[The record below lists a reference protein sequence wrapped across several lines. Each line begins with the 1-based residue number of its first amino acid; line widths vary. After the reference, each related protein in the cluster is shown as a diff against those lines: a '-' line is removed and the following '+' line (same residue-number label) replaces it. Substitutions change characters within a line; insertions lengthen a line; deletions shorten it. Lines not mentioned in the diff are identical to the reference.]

1 MSIFE
6 VYFFSTFIQVNKNYN
21 VIEVQR
27 LISTDYI
34 TLSSN
39 LKTISFLNLSC
50 ILPPVKGFT
59 FSLTFNVIN
68 AMTMSNWLSIEKVF
82 HKTHKVLANLGFL
95 FFFNQTQ
102 FKNQNWLCK
111 KTRSLF
117 AKKKM
122 FHLHAVFLY
131 CNLYFFSPN
140 LVQKM
145 CIYSSR

>member
-39 LKTISFLNLSC
+39 LKKISFFNLSC

-82 HKTHKVLANLGFL
+82 HKTHKVLANLD
-95 FFFNQTQ
+95 FFFSTKLSSK
-102 FKNQNWLCK
+102 FKIGC
-111 KTRSLF
+111 
-117 AKKKM
+117 AKKPGHFLQKKKK
-122 FHLHAVFLY
+122 FHLRAVFLY

>member
-1 MSIFE
+1 M
-6 VYFFSTFIQVNKNYN
+6 
-21 VIEVQR
+21 
-27 LISTDYI
+27 

-39 LKTISFLNLSC
+39 LKKISFLNLSC

-82 HKTHKVLANLGFL
+82 HKTHKVLANLD
-95 FFFNQTQ
+95 FFFQPNLVQKSKLAVQ
-102 FKNQNWLCK
+102 KNPV
-111 KTRSLF
+111 TF

-122 FHLHAVFLY
+122 FHLHAVFVY

>member
-82 HKTHKVLANLGFL
+82 HKTHKVLANLDFFFSTKLSSKIKIGCAKKPGHFLQKKKYSTCML
-95 FFFNQTQ
+95 FFFI
-102 FKNQNWLCK
+102 
-111 KTRSLF
+111 
-117 AKKKM
+117 
-122 FHLHAVFLY
+122 VIY
-131 CNLYFFSPN
+131 IFFSLN

>member
-39 LKTISFLNLSC
+39 LSFLNLSS
-50 ILPPVKGFT
+50 ILPHVKGFT

-82 HKTHKVLANLGFL
+82 HKTHKVLANLD
-95 FFFNQTQ
+95 FFFQPNLVQKSKLAVQ
-102 FKNQNWLCK
+102 KNPV
-111 KTRSLF
+111 TF
-117 AKKKM
+117 AKKKCSTCM
-122 FHLHAVFLY
+122 LFFFIVIY
-131 CNLYFFSPN
+131 IFFSPN

-145 CIYSSR
+145 CIYNSR

>member
-1 MSIFE
+1 MFT
-6 VYFFSTFIQVNKNYN
+6 FFLLLFRSTKKNN

-39 LKTISFLNLSC
+39 LKKISFLNLSC

-82 HKTHKVLANLGFL
+82 HKTHKVLANLD
-95 FFFNQTQ
+95 FFFQPNLVQKSKLAVQ
-102 FKNQNWLCK
+102 KNPVTFC
-111 KTRSLF
+111 
-117 AKKKM
+117 KKKM

-145 CIYSSR
+145 CINSSR